1 MSTSFQRVRELRHIL
16 VRLGA
21 GPSGRFWSNSWHVFA
36 SNVFGGAITG
46 AIASIFA
53 AILLGLDL
61 HRGRDSLLYHAA
73 RILQTVV
80 LAVQTIVNRELHQ

>member
-1 MSTSFQRVRELRHIL
+1 MNRSFQRVRELRHVL

-21 GPSGRFWSNSWHVFA
+21 GPSGRFWSNSWQVFA
-36 SNVFGGAITG
+36 SNLFGGAIAG

-61 HRGRDSLLYHAA
+61 QRGRDSLLVHAV
-73 RILQTVV
+73 RILQILV
-80 LAVQTIVNRELHQ
+80 LAIQTFVNRELQQ

>member
-21 GPSGRFWSNSWHVFA
+21 GPSGRFWSSSWRVFA
-36 SNVFGGAITG
+36 SNVFGGAIAG
-46 AIASIFA
+46 AIASMFA

-61 HRGRDSLLYHAA
+61 HRGRDSLLYHAV
-73 RILQTVV
+73 RISQTVI
-80 LAVQTIVNRELHQ
+80 LAVATLINRDLH